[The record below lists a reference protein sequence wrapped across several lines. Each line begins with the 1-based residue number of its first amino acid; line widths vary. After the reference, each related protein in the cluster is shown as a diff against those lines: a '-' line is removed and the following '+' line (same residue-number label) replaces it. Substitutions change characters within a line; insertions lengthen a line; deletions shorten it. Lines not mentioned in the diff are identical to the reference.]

1 MGRGVTVISMR
12 RVLLLW
18 ACIALAA
25 CGDND
30 GSSAPRQLTQDE
42 ASRLAEAA
50 FLNHRS
56 GGSAFEVTTLSAV
69 GGQRLTLSGV
79 VDWSHNRGVAG
90 VEVADGGSTL
100 VAVAW
105 EQNVV
110 AERRPAAGEA
120 LVREGLPSSSW
131 LGRIADQRRRIDQV
145 IAVVTGLATKR
156 PENAVLIRQEEGS
169 SFMRNDT
176 LRGTAVE
183 VLRYGQRSIF
193 WIDVATGRMLRFEG
207 NDAEGTLPIIVDFLP
222 RITTAIT
229 PPGPTDVVPISSY
242 PDLASLFTG
251 P

>member
-1 MGRGVTVISMR
+1 MR
-12 RVLLLW
+12 RVLLLLV
-18 ACIALAA
+18 CIALSA
-25 CGDND
+25 CGGND
-30 GSSAPRQLTQDE
+30 GSGAPRQLTQDE
-42 ASRLAEAA
+42 ASRLAGAA

-79 VDWSHNRGVAG
+79 VDWSHNRGVASVDIAG
-90 VEVADGGSTL
+90 GGSTL

-110 AERRPAAGEA
+110 AERRPADEETLA
-120 LVREGLPSSSW
+120 REGLPPGAW
-131 LGRIADQRRRIDQV
+131 IGRLADQRRRIDQV

-207 NDAEGTLPIIVDFLP
+207 NDTEGTLPIIVDFLP
-222 RITTAIT
+222 HITTAIT
-229 PPGPTDVVPISSY
+229 PPGPEDVV
-242 PDLASLFTG
+242 SLDEHPGLLTLVDG

>member
-1 MGRGVTVISMR
+1 MR
-12 RVLLLW
+12 RVVLLW

-25 CGDND
+25 CGDNG
-30 GSSAPRQLTQDE
+30 GSGSLRQLTQDE
-42 ASRLAEAA
+42 ASRLAGAA

-79 VDWSHNRGVAG
+79 VDWSHNRGVAS
-90 VEVADGGSTL
+90 VDVADGGSTL

-120 LVREGLPSSSW
+120 LVSEGLPSGAW

-207 NDAEGTLPIIVDFLP
+207 NDTEGTLPIIVDFLP

-229 PPGPTDVVPISSY
+229 PPGPDDVVPLDEHPGLLTLI
-242 PDLASLFTG
+242 DG